1 MSFDFIQPYLSSPS
15 LGRTCC
21 KVKTCNQ
28 KRFFTQEYMRAC
40 DELDTV
46 TFNYPFKSFH
56 NLKHKTNKYK
66 YFVYK

>member
-46 TFNYPFKSFH
+46 TFNYPFKVF
-56 NLKHKTNKYK
+56 TI
-66 YFVYK
+66 